1 MDLIDTADI
10 CPTLN
15 KLGSLPSSRDLNF
28 TNKCNSTFSGE
39 AERSKQTCTSS
50 SGGDKGLGAPVGR
63 EDKGDLEDLAADHCQ
78 EMGRLPQRIHPR
90 LWRLPRPILQCAD
103 NWGRAYQRP
112 HCRLHWHHLEAEAEE
127 GEIWRGRERGGSDG
141 GIVHQPRPGNWD
153 SWFASNF
160 EKS

>member
-50 SGGDKGLGAPVGR
+50 SGGDKRLCAPVGG
-63 EDKGDLEDLAADHCQ
+63 ENKGDLEDLAADHYKAMVC
-78 EMGRLPQRIHPR
+78 LPQCIHP
-90 LWRLPRPILQCAD
+90 
-103 NWGRAYQRP
+103 
-112 HCRLHWHHLEAEAEE
+112 
-127 GEIWRGRERGGSDG
+127 
-141 GIVHQPRPGNWD
+141 
-153 SWFASNF
+153 
-160 EKS
+160 